1 MKIWQQFRELIVLR
15 IKIYSSCFHYMFPMI
30 YSKDFLSK
38 MIRSQEACLTDG
50 NTLHQQL
57 GALQQKR
64 QQTLFFN
71 SLNVMWGN

>member
-15 IKIYSSCFHYMFPMI
+15 INCFHYMFPMI

-38 MIRSQEACLTDG
+38 MIRSQEACLKDG
-50 NTLHQQL
+50 NTLHRQL